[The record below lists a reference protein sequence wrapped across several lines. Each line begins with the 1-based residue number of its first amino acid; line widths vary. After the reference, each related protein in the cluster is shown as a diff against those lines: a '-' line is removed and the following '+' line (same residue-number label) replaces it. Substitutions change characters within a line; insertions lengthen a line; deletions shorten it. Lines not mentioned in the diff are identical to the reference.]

1 MIHIAICED
10 DITYLCE
17 LEKIIKENKNLSV
30 EVHSCSSPEERF
42 KLYETGSTPYDIVL
56 MDIELPEK
64 SGIILSKEIQQTHPA
79 TQIIFITQYREYC
92 SDVYETEHVYFI
104 HKSDAKQYLP
114 RAIKK
119 AIFNLEQQKNNYLTI
134 SWNRREHNILLDDI
148 IYMERNLRT
157 TTIYCTSSTYYT
169 SEKLTDLLN
178 RLDQNFACCHR
189 SYLINLNQIT
199 DFENNLVTL
208 AGKHKIPVS
217 QKRADEVKGQ
227 FLAMFMKR

>member
-10 DITYLCE
+10 DPIYLRE
-17 LEKIIKENKNLSV
+17 LEKTIKETKELSA
-30 EVHSCSSPEERF
+30 EIHPCSSPEERS
-42 KLYETGSTPYDIVL
+42 KLYGKNSIPYDIVL

-64 SGIILSKEIQQTHPA
+64 SGIILSKEILQSHAA

-104 HKSDAKQYLP
+104 HKSDVKQYLP
-114 RAIKK
+114 RAIEK
-119 AIFNLEQQKNNYLTI
+119 AIFNLKQRKNNYLTI

-157 TTIYCTSSTYYT
+157 TTIYCTSSTYHT
-169 SEKLTDLLN
+169 SEKLAKLLE
-178 RLDQNFACCHR
+178 RLDQNFVCCHR

-208 AGKHKIPVS
+208 AGQYKIPVS
-217 QKRADEVKGQ
+217 QKRAVEVKKQ
-227 FLAMFMKR
+227 FLAMFVK

>member
-1 MIHIAICED
+1 
-10 DITYLCE
+10 
-17 LEKIIKENKNLSV
+17 
-30 EVHSCSSPEERF
+30 
-42 KLYETGSTPYDIVL
+42 

-119 AIFNLEQQKNNYLTI
+119 AIFNLEQRKNNYLTI

-157 TTIYCTSSTYYT
+157 TTIYC
-169 SEKLTDLLN
+169 E
-178 RLDQNFACCHR
+178 
-189 SYLINLNQIT
+189 
-199 DFENNLVTL
+199 
-208 AGKHKIPVS
+208 
-217 QKRADEVKGQ
+217 
-227 FLAMFMKR
+227 

>member
-1 MIHIAICED
+1 
-10 DITYLCE
+10 
-17 LEKIIKENKNLSV
+17 
-30 EVHSCSSPEERF
+30 
-42 KLYETGSTPYDIVL
+42 

-64 SGIILSKEIQQTHPA
+64 SGIILSKEILQSHPA

-104 HKSDAKQYLP
+104 HKSDVKQYLP
-114 RAIKK
+114 RAIEK
-119 AIFNLEQQKNNYLTI
+119 AIFNLKQRKNNYLTI

-169 SEKLTDLLN
+169 SEKLTDLLK
-178 RLDQNFACCHR
+178 RLDHNFAYCHR

-199 DFENNLVTL
+199 GFENNLVTL

-217 QKRADEVKGQ
+217 QKRANDVKKQ
-227 FLAMFMKR
+227 FLEMFMKR